1 MKPEEIL
8 RQQRGFLKN
17 DIRDQTD
24 FSQVPRLLG
33 VPAPPLEQPAEAG
46 QRVVPLP
53 EWRGAVIPKGTA
65 DALVSARRSLRRIPE
80 EPLTA
85 EELSYLLFMT
95 AGVVRT
101 AGENVFRAVPSGG
114 NRHSLETYLALTL
127 KAVDAKGE
135 VALEAG
141 LWRYLPLEHALVS
154 LGCPEN
160 LKDRVDEATN
170 RQTFVARAPA
180 VFFWATRPARAEWR
194 YGQAAHKAIAFEAGH
209 VCQNLYLACGAVG
222 LGTCAIA
229 DYSQRKT
236 DDLLGLDGEEEF
248 VTYLAPVGRN
258 PYQ

>member
-1 MKPEEIL
+1 MKPDDIL
-8 RQQRGFLKN
+8 RRQRGFLKN
-17 DIRDQTD
+17 DIRDKTD
-24 FSQVPRLLG
+24 FTQVPRLLG
-33 VPAPPLEQPAEAG
+33 VPMPPLEKPAGEG
-46 QRVVPLP
+46 ERIVPLP
-53 EWRGAVIPKGTA
+53 EWRGIVIPKGTV
-65 DALVSARRSLRRIPE
+65 DGLVARRRSLRRIPE

-85 EELSYLLFMT
+85 EELSFLLSMT

-114 NRHSLETYLALTL
+114 NRHCLETYLALTL
-127 KAVDAKGE
+127 PAPGAKGGQT
-135 VALEAG
+135 LEAG
-141 LWRYLPLEHALVS
+141 LWRYLPLEHAVVF
-154 LGCPEN
+154 LGSPAN

-170 RQTFVARAPA
+170 RQTFIARAPA
-180 VFFWATRPARAEWR
+180 VFFWAALPARAEWR

-229 DYSQRKT
+229 DYSQPKA
-236 DDLLGLDGEEEF
+236 DALLGLDGEEEF